1 MTDRENAV
9 MRKVAWHLVPFVS
22 LAYLINVLDRF
33 NISFAALTM
42 NHALGLS
49 ATAYGLGAGAF
60 FWSYVLFQVPANM
73 ALERIGARRWIM
85 SIMLLWGV
93 FSASMARVHGVVSL
107 GIVRFPPGTAEA
119 GFFPRVA

>member
-1 MTDRENAV
+1 MTTDRETAV

-42 NHALGLS
+42 NKALGMS

-60 FWSYVLFQVPANM
+60 FWSYVLFQVPANL
-73 ALERIGARRWIM
+73 ALTRFGARRWITT
-85 SIMLLWGV
+85 IMVAWGLC
-93 FSASMARVHGVVSL
+93 SAGAALITDGSL
-107 GIVRFPPGTAEA
+107 PNSAFR
-119 GFFPRVA
+119 